1 MRHESSFSLEY
12 DTESAAAAVERS
24 LRPEVGDIEGDR
36 TVAALSRTRGV
47 VEIDIGATDLVA
59 LRAGQNTW
67 LSLASVAE
75 RSLAAETDATDE

>member
-36 TVAALSRTRGV
+36 TVAALSRTGGV
-47 VEIDIGATDLVA
+47 VELDIEATDLVA

-67 LSLASVAE
+67 LSLAGVAE
-75 RSLAAETDATDE
+75 RSLTAETDAADE

>member
-24 LRPEVGDIEGDR
+24 LRPEVGDIEGER
-36 TVAALSRTRGV
+36 TEAALSRTENV
-47 VEIDIGATDLVA
+47 VELDIEATDLIA

-67 LSLASVAE
+67 LSLAGVAE
-75 RSLAAETDATDE
+75 RSLAAGASVQ